1 MGEDIIVGQK
11 FGQTEEEW
19 TPKRTPK
26 EVRNGKLGMAVR
38 RQRSNQLNYV
48 PNLYNQALAK
58 AAVAPWEVQHPYRL
72 PVTSPLS
79 AEPQGWPI

>member
-1 MGEDIIVGQK
+1 VGQK

-19 TPKRTPK
+19 TPK
-26 EVRNGKLGMAVR
+26 EVSNGKLGMAVR

-72 PVTSPLS
+72 PVTSPLL
-79 AEPQGWPI
+79 AEPQVWPM